1 MGFWVVLFQK
11 CRQDL
16 LPDRAGGAGRLLGC
30 GKTMLARESCED
42 LRVLIAN
49 RAYEIYGERGYM
61 GGSALDDWL
70 NAEREILS
78 QTQPA

>member
-1 MGFWVVLFQK
+1 
-11 CRQDL
+11 
-16 LPDRAGGAGRLLGC
+16 
-30 GKTMLARESCED
+30 MLARESCED

-49 RAYEIYGERGYM
+49 RAYEIYGERGYR

>member
-1 MGFWVVLFQK
+1 
-11 CRQDL
+11 
-16 LPDRAGGAGRLLGC
+16 
-30 GKTMLARESCED
+30 MLVRESCED
-42 LRVLIAN
+42 LCVLIAN
-49 RAYEIYGERGYM
+49 RAYEIYGERGDG